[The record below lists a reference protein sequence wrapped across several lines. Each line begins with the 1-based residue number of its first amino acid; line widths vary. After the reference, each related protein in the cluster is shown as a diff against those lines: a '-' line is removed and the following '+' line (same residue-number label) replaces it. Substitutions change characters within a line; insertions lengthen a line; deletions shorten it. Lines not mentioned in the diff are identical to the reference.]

1 MKNLLTFLFA
11 LTIVTGTFAQKKFE
25 GKAVYMSKRS
35 LDLSRFGD
43 RINRMS
49 EQQKAQMMNRMKS
62 FLEKNYTLNFNKTES
77 IFKEN
82 VALETP
88 RSSRGFR
95 MGGMSGQGTVYKNLR
110 EKSMIEDVEMFGK
123 RFLVT
128 EDMEQLQWEM
138 STETKKIGQY
148 TCYKATLVKED
159 TNIDFGRMFRRN
171 QPKDSTQT
179 KQEEKNML
187 TVTAWYTPQIPV
199 SAGPA
204 SYWGLPG
211 LILEL
216 NEGETTMLCTE
227 IVINPEN
234 AVAIA
239 KPTKGKEVSREQY
252 NKEVKKKTEEL
263 REQFMNRGRGRGRGR
278 F

>member
-11 LTIVTGTFAQKKFE
+11 LTLVTGTFAQKKFE

-62 FLEKNYTLNFNKTES
+62 FLEKNYTLSFNKTES

-88 RSSRGFR
+88 GSSRGFR
-95 MGGMSGQGTVYKNLR
+95 MGGMSGQGTVYKNLQ

-128 EDMEQLQWEM
+128 EDMEQPQWKM

-148 TCYKATLVKED
+148 TCYKATLIKED
-159 TNIDFGRMFRRN
+159 NSVDWSRMFRRN
-171 QPKDSTQT
+171 QQNDSTKT
-179 KQEEKNML
+179 KEDKPN
-187 TVTAWYTPQIPV
+187 TIVVTAWYTPQIPV
-199 SAGPA
+199 SAGPN

-227 IVINPEN
+227 IVINPED
-234 AVAIA
+234 AVAIT
-239 KPTKGKEVSREQY
+239 KPTKGKKVSREQY